1 MARHVAS
8 PFPPVHPSSG
18 ISFSV
23 SPRPAG
29 RKISKPVP
37 AKKSAA
43 RKRRAIRPS
52 AAGCASARPK
62 NRKAAFIKRVSA
74 VLLMALSLAALPFE
88 SRSSGP
94 DISFSSDALVRGGLI
109 LLRIQGCESD
119 DVQVV
124 WMEKEIP
131 LARDR
136 DGTLR
141 HGFLAADLNRKPGV
155 YPVAV
160 RVPSLEFER
169 YYDVRVNDRDYGVRK
184 IKLPRAKV
192 DLDKASLKR
201 VKREAQTVNAL
212 WNAGCRPPE
221 WEGSFQMPVDNKIVG
236 PFGQRSIINRQER
249 SPHTGV
255 DIRGKTGS
263 PVRATNAG
271 TVVLAA
277 DHFFTGKSVFV
288 DHGSCIFSMYF
299 HLDQIRVEEGE
310 QIEKGRILGS
320 VGATGRATGPHLH
333 WGVRVNGARV
343 DPLTLI
349 ELGRELEP

>member
-1 MARHVAS
+1 
-8 PFPPVHPSSG
+8 
-18 ISFSV
+18 
-23 SPRPAG
+23 
-29 RKISKPVP
+29 
-37 AKKSAA
+37 
-43 RKRRAIRPS
+43 
-52 AAGCASARPK
+52 
-62 NRKAAFIKRVSA
+62 
-74 VLLMALSLAALPFE
+74 
-88 SRSSGP
+88 
-94 DISFSSDALVRGGLI
+94 LVRGGLI